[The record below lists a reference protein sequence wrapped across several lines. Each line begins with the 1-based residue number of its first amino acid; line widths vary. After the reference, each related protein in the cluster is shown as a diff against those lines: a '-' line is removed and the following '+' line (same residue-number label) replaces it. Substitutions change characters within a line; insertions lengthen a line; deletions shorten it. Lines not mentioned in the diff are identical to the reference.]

1 MKKRLL
7 PIPLILLTPIVLLVI
22 VVVAGVY
29 RFSLSDQE
37 IMAKFPTSTIKQDP
51 IAQAVFGLDVPNP
64 ITVPVPETPSFAFM
78 ESWDEQ
84 QRWVG
89 GTYDSGSERGS
100 VALDTQLMLKLEGF
114 EEQHGYLSV
123 IRVSNQGSGV
133 FNYLALFKYDSLR
146 SRMVMV
152 SSQLL
157 GDRVDVQSLVQNGGN
172 VTVTLLS
179 HENNVAFSEAA
190 TESVSILFS
199 ISEKYQLSLSN

>member
-1 MKKRLL
+1 MKKRFL

-22 VVVAGVY
+22 VVAAGVY

-37 IMAKFPTSTIKQDP
+37 IMAKFPTTTKQHDP
-51 IAQAVFGLDVPNP
+51 IAKAVFGLDLPNP

-84 QRWVG
+84 QRWVIG
-89 GTYDSGSERGS
+89 NYDSGSERGS
-100 VALDTQLMLKLEGF
+100 VALDTQRMLKLKGF
-114 EEQHGYLSV
+114 EESHGYLSV
-123 IRVSNQGSGV
+123 IRVSNQGSGE

-157 GDRVDVQSLVQNGGN
+157 GDRINVQTLAQNGSK
-172 VTVTLLS
+172 VTVELLS
-179 HENNVAFSEAA
+179 HENNVAFSEAP
-190 TESVSILFS
+190 TKSMSILFS
-199 ISEKYQLSLSN
+199 ISEKYQLSPSN